1 MIMLKQRYKL
11 IEYKFRALRTF
22 FVSDEKYRRMKFR
35 KIFNQDLDLS
45 QPLTL
50 NEKINY
56 RMVFNRDF
64 FLTIIA
70 DKIAVRDYVRMMV
83 GDKHLVPL
91 LAVFD
96 KIRPCDFE
104 DFPDSFVIKCNH
116 DSGSSIICHDKRQLN
131 KKSVVEHFNRRL
143 RMNPYYS
150 NREWQYK
157 NIKPKILVERK
168 LNVFDGKNQDVTPE
182 MFRVH
187 CFHKKPMYI
196 EADFTCVNGKEYVN
210 VYDPNWVLQPFTLGY
225 GNTPYTIGR
234 PGSLDEILDVAAKL
248 ATDLDYCRV
257 DLMVENERVYF
268 SEITLTPESG
278 QLKFRP
284 AEWDL
289 RLGCLWNMPVT
300 RID

>member
-1 MIMLKQRYKL
+1 MLKQRYKL
-11 IEYKFRALRTF
+11 IEYKLRALRTF

-70 DKIAVRDYVRMMV
+70 DKIAVRDYVEMMV

-96 KIRPCDFE
+96 KIRPHDFE
-104 DFPDSFVIKCNH
+104 GLPDSFVIKCNH

-131 KKSVVEHFNRRL
+131 KKRVVDHFNRRL
-143 RMNPYYS
+143 RMNPYYT

-168 LNVFDGKNQDVTPE
+168 LNVFDGKIQDVTPE

-225 GNTPYTIGR
+225 GNTPYNIGR

-278 QLKFRP
+278 QLKFSP

-289 RLGCLWNMPVT
+289 RLGCLWDMPVM
-300 RID
+300 RVD

>member
-11 IEYKFRALRTF
+11 IEYKLRALRTF

-70 DKIAVRDYVRMMV
+70 DKIAVRDYVEMMV

-96 KIRPCDFE
+96 KIRPHDFE
-104 DFPDSFVIKCNH
+104 GLPDSFAIKCNH

-131 KKSVVEHFNRRL
+131 KKRVVDHFNRRGAGHPNQTQL
-143 RMNPYYS
+143 LLALIIR
-150 NREWQYK
+150 
-157 NIKPKILVERK
+157 V
-168 LNVFDGKNQDVTPE
+168 GKKD
-182 MFRVH
+182 F
-187 CFHKKPMYI
+187 PM
-196 EADFTCVNGKEYVN
+196 
-210 VYDPNWVLQPFTLGY
+210 
-225 GNTPYTIGR
+225 
-234 PGSLDEILDVAAKL
+234 
-248 ATDLDYCRV
+248 TDHL
-257 DLMVENERVYF
+257 
-268 SEITLTPESG
+268 
-278 QLKFRP
+278 
-284 AEWDL
+284 
-289 RLGCLWNMPVT
+289 
-300 RID
+300 